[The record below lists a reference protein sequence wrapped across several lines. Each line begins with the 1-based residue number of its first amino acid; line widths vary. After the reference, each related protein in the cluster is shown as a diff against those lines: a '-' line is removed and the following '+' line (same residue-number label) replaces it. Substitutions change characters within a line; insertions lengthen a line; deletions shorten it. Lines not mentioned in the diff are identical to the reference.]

1 MFSKDADRL
10 CVIFNKNPWQNEPEL
25 KFDRSPFKN
34 LKLRNREMGQ
44 FAMRCKTIEGN
55 KLGASTKSQTQD

>member
-25 KFDRSPFKN
+25 KFDLFIFSHRAFYDNTKSWIQDTYLILDVHMMSIN
-34 LKLRNREMGQ
+34 LK
-44 FAMRCKTIEGN
+44 
-55 KLGASTKSQTQD
+55 